1 MSSCAIFKNGIRD
14 RSNTPAP
21 NPAGR
26 PFVGPMRASQRPD
39 AKVKE
44 KRLSQVSPAKRKP
57 FGELKS
63 DARLPIARMRQCE
76 NREQQGVEIVYL
88 GTRGRG

>member
-1 MSSCAIFKNGIRD
+1 MCDFQERESGID
-14 RSNTPAP
+14 RIHPLQIPLGARLLARCVLRKGP
-21 NPAGR
+21 N
-26 PFVGPMRASQRPD
+26 

-63 DARLPIARMRQCE
+63 NARPPVAKVRQGE